1 MSAMAPSRTHSEQ
14 AVLDGAAEG
23 RGSAMDFSTGSE
35 VPSDDVS
42 TTTSSTKAVHAPRF
56 DIKTDPQRDELLT
69 EFGKETLRDRYLLPG
84 ESYQDL
90 FARVAAAYA
99 DDEAHAQRVYDYIS
113 KLWFMPATPVLSNG
127 GTGRGLPISCYLNS
141 VDDSLEGIVGT
152 WNENV
157 WLASR
162 GGGIGTY
169 WGRVRGI
176 GEPVGL
182 NGKTSGII
190 PFVRVMDSLTL
201 AISQGS
207 LRRGSAACYLDISHP
222 EIEEFLEIRK
232 PSGDFN
238 RKALNLHHGVLVT
251 DEFMQA
257 VRDGAEFA
265 LKSPKDGSI
274 RGSVDARSLFQK
286 LVETRLAT
294 GEPYIIFIDAVNKAM
309 PKHHRDLGLKVST
322 SNLCSEITLPT
333 GKDHLGA
340 DRTAVCC
347 LSSLSLETWD
357 EWNKDKQFI
366 EDVMR
371 FLDNV
376 LSDYIAR
383 APDEMARAKYSAERE
398 RSVGLGIMGFHSF
411 LQSRNLSFEGAMA
424 KSWNLKIFKHI
435 RAQVDQASM
444 MLAKERGPCPDAADM
459 GVMER
464 FSCKMAIAPTAS
476 ISIIAGG
483 TSACIEPI
491 PANIYTHKTLS
502 GSFSIKNPYLQKL
515 LETKVKDSPTVWN
528 SILENG
534 GSVQHLDFL
543 TQEEKD
549 VFKTSFE
556 IDQRWLIELAADR
569 TPFIDQAQSLNL
581 FIPADVDKWDLMML
595 HFRAWEL
602 GIKSLYY
609 LRSKSVQRAG
619 FAGGVEADNTPELR
633 EIKVQSTTDYDEC
646 LACQ

>member
-1 MSAMAPSRTHSEQ
+1 
-14 AVLDGAAEG
+14 
-23 RGSAMDFSTGSE
+23 MDFSTGSQ
-35 VPSDDVS
+35 VSSDDVS
-42 TTTSSTKAVHAPRF
+42 TVTSSSKGVHAPRF
-56 DIKTDPQRDELLT
+56 DVKTDAKRDDLLT
-69 EFGKETLRDRYLLPG
+69 EFGKDTLNDRYLLPG

-90 FARVAAAYA
+90 FARVAAAYS
-99 DDEAHAQRVYDYIS
+99 DDSEHAQRVYEYIS

-141 VDDSLEGIVGT
+141 VDDSLQAITEI

-157 WLASR
+157 WLASK

-207 LRRGSAACYLDISHP
+207 LRRGSAACYLDIAHP

-251 DEFMQA
+251 DEFMEA
-257 VRDGAEFA
+257 VREGAEFI
-265 LKSPKDGSI
+265 LRSPKDGSE
-274 RGSVDARSLFQK
+274 RGKVDARSLFQK

-294 GEPYIIFIDAVNKAM
+294 GEPYIIFIDAVNRAM

-347 LSSLSLETWD
+347 LSSLNLETWD

-398 RSVGLGIMGFHSF
+398 RSVGLGVMGFHSF
-411 LQSRNLSFEGAMA
+411 LQARNIPFEGAMA
-424 KSWNLKIFKHI
+424 KSWNFKIFKHI

-464 FSCKMAIAPTAS
+464 FS
-476 ISIIAGG
+476 
-483 TSACIEPI
+483 
-491 PANIYTHKTLS
+491 
-502 GSFSIKNPYLQKL
+502 
-515 LETKVKDSPTVWN
+515 
-528 SILENG
+528 
-534 GSVQHLDFL
+534 
-543 TQEEKD
+543 
-549 VFKTSFE
+549 
-556 IDQRWLIELAADR
+556 
-569 TPFIDQAQSLNL
+569 
-581 FIPADVDKWDLMML
+581 
-595 HFRAWEL
+595 
-602 GIKSLYY
+602 
-609 LRSKSVQRAG
+609 
-619 FAGGVEADNTPELR
+619 
-633 EIKVQSTTDYDEC
+633 
-646 LACQ
+646 